1 MRVRVH
7 VRVCVCIRTHKTRTH
22 TQHTHTQTHRR
33 ANRSLPAAR
42 DHTAVHRQL
51 RLARRHQRGAHAHG
65 CGARK
70 DAP

>member
-1 MRVRVH
+1 
-7 VRVCVCIRTHKTRTH
+7 
-22 TQHTHTQTHRR
+22 
-33 ANRSLPAAR
+33 
-42 DHTAVHRQL
+42 VHRQL